1 MLEKNSNIRK
11 FGNSVCVIIPAG
23 IWNDST
29 NKLKVGQEVS
39 VKLDE
44 AGRELTIEG

>member
-1 MLEKNSNIRK
+1 MLEKTSYIRK

-23 IWNDST
+23 IWGDST
-29 NKLKVGQEVS
+29 NKLKVGQEVA

-44 AGRELTIEG
+44 KGRKLTIEG